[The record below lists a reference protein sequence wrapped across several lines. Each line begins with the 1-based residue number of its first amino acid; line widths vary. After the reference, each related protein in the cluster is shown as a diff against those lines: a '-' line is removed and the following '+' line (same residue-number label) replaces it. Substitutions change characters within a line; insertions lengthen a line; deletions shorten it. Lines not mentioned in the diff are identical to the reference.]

1 MKLVEEEF
9 KKVTPYKKGEFKSSK
24 ALKGDALDEVGA
36 AGSAPVNI
44 MDSLPREDISKQLTG
59 KLLAQFKDKDWKVRK
74 EAAETVIE
82 ILKAAKMRIE
92 PNGVGELMEA
102 LKGAM
107 KEANKA
113 VLKANISLLADLAEA
128 MGAPIKTYTKKCF
141 LPMLYNLSD
150 KQSLVRDEVIG
161 CMNKWAEA
169 IGAETVTTY
178 ACAQLE

>member
-1 MKLVEEEF
+1 
-9 KKVTPYKKGEFKSSK
+9 
-24 ALKGDALDEVGA
+24 
-36 AGSAPVNI
+36 
-44 MDSLPREDISKQLTG
+44 
-59 KLLAQFKDKDWKVRK
+59 
-74 EAAETVIE
+74 
-82 ILKAAKMRIE
+82 MRIE

-113 VLKANISLLADLAEA
+113 VLKANISLLADLADA

-150 KQSLVRDEVIG
+150 KQSLVRDEVIA
-161 CMNKWAEA
+161 CMNKWAES